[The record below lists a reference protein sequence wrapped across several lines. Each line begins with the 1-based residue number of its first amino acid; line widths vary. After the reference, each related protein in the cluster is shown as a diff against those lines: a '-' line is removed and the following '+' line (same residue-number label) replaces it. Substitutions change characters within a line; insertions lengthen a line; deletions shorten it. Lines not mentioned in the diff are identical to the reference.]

1 MSETVHSVITF
12 IHNHFYTLASVGSS
26 IDFVRYL
33 LLPAC
38 GKDMDIVCTVLP
50 DLCCNAIICLPI
62 PLFFVLQ
69 AYFVALCILHSK
81 RKKGEPAE
89 FHECSGEA
97 IPRIPCL
104 TVKSSRTLPMHAF
117 LMVPRLACS
126 FFLEGNRKKF
136 LSMGFLVEMINLHEN
151 TLYGYTRPHN
161 VDEDPKKQA
170 LPDRLSKA
178 ADTDYVVGII
188 HTPGPGRICI
198 L

>member
-1 MSETVHSVITF
+1 MLTYPSL
-12 IHNHFYTLASVGSS
+12 FY
-26 IDFVRYL
+26 
-33 LLPAC
+33 P
-38 GKDMDIVCTVLP
+38 
-50 DLCCNAIICLPI
+50 
-62 PLFFVLQ
+62 Q
-69 AYFVALCILHSK
+69 AYFVVRCILHSK
-81 RKKGEPAE
+81 RIKGEAAE
-89 FHECSGEA
+89 FHEGSGEA

-126 FFLEGNRKKF
+126 FFLEGNRKKI

-151 TLYGYTRPHN
+151 TLYGYSPPHN

-188 HTPGPGRICI
+188 DMPGPGRICI